1 MNEAG
6 GPHEP
11 KLDLVLVWHMH
22 QPEYRDPASGEF
34 RLPWV
39 YLHALKDYADMA
51 AHLERCPQMRA
62 TVNFVPVLLD
72 QLEDYADQFATGRLR
87 DPLLRLLARN
97 AHEPFTPAERA
108 LVFEQC
114 FHANHERLIA
124 PFPAY
129 QHLHALAHAEGPER
143 RDPHGYLSDRYLTDL
158 IVWYHLAWTGET
170 LRRAEPLLRELM
182 DHGYGYT
189 EGQRRALLDLIGRT
203 VSGIVPRYRRLEEA
217 GTIELSTSPAWH
229 PIAPLLLDFDCA
241 RELRPD
247 LPLPGAATAYPGG
260 AERLDYHLEAARA
273 SHEQRFGRRPSG
285 LWPSEG
291 AVSDHFVRT
300 LAGREVGWIA
310 SGSQVLANSLRRAGR
325 NPDAQPALMHR
336 PYRLP
341 QLAPGVVM
349 FFRDDR
355 RADLIGFEYRK
366 WHSSDAALNFVAD
379 LEALAGATPGPR
391 PVVTIVVDGENAWE
405 YYPYNGYY
413 FLSELYERIAAHP
426 TLRAVTPRR
435 WLAERAA
442 ILSTGGA
449 DPAAAL
455 PGLVAGSWVYGDL
468 TTWIGSPDKN
478 AGWDLLIAAKRAC
491 DEVLARGRLSA
502 AERDAVLKQL
512 AVCEG
517 SDWCWWFGDYN
528 PAEAVASFDR
538 VYRAHLTR
546 LYGLLG
552 LEPPAALAQPVS
564 AGSTRT
570 HGEGQ
575 IRRAERSGG

>member
-22 QPEYRDPASGEF
+22 QPEYRDPVSGEF

-39 YLHALKDYADMA
+39 YLHAIKDYADMA

-72 QLEDYADQFATGRLR
+72 QLEDYAEQFATGTLR
-87 DPLLRLLARN
+87 DPLLRLLAKP
-97 AHEPFTPAERA
+97 AGEPFAPDERA

-129 QHLHALAHAEGPER
+129 KHLHELAHAEGPER
-143 RDPHGYLSDRYLTDL
+143 RDPHGYLSDHYLTDL

-170 LRRAEPLLRELM
+170 LRREQPLLRELM
-182 DHGYGYT
+182 DQGHGYT
-189 EGQRRALLDLIGRT
+189 EPQRRALLELIGRT
-203 VSGIVPRYRRLEEA
+203 VAAIVPRYRRLEEA
-217 GTIELSTSPAWH
+217 GTIELTTSPAWH
-229 PIAPLLLDFDCA
+229 PIGPLLLDFDCA
-241 RELRPD
+241 REVRPG
-247 LPLPGAATAYPGG
+247 LPLPAGGPYPGG
-260 AERLDYHLEAARA
+260 AERLAYHVQEARA
-273 SHEQRFGRRPSG
+273 SHLRRFGRAPSG
-285 LWPSEG
+285 LWPAEG
-291 AVSDHFVRT
+291 AVSDAFTRG
-300 LAGREVGWIA
+300 LADSGFGWMA
-310 SGSQVLANSLRRAGR
+310 TGSQVLGNSLRRAGR
-325 NPDAQPALMHR
+325 DPDAQPALMHR

-341 QLAPGVVM
+341 QQNRELVA

-366 WHSSDAALNFVAD
+366 WHSRDAALNFVAD
-379 LEALAGATPGPR
+379 LEALAGAAPGPR

-405 YYPYNGYY
+405 YYPFNGYY
-413 FLSELYERIAAHP
+413 FLTELYERIAAHP
-426 TLRAVTPRR
+426 TIRAVTPRR

-442 ILSTGGA
+442 ILSTGGG
-449 DPAAAL
+449 DPAVEL
-455 PGLVAGSWVYGDL
+455 PGLAAGSWVYGDL

-478 AGWDLLIAAKRAC
+478 AGWELLLAAKRAC
-491 DEVLARGRLSA
+491 DEVLAAGRLPPERRTA
-502 AERDAVLKQL
+502 ALKQL

-538 VYRAHLTR
+538 VYRAHLAR
-546 LYGLLG
+546 LYKLLD
-552 LEPPAALAQPVS
+552 LEPPATLDQPVS
-564 AGSTRT
+564 RGSARAAS
-570 HGEGQ
+570 EGQ
-575 IRRAERSGG
+575 IRRSAH